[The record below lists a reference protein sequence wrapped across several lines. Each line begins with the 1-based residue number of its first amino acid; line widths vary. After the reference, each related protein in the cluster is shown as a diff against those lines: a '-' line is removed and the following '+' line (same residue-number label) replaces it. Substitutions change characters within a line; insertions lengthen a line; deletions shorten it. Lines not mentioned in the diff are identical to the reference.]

1 VRLREADRFVEAEE
15 VCRKVLGKRAKNA
28 EAKRLVEELGPQIAR
43 AKEAEKLV
51 RDAVAGNP
59 NDASCHVNLAD
70 VLMSLGRIEE
80 AVCSYCR
87 GLMLKADL
95 VHADLKLGRALAAL
109 GELEGQASAK
119 KNAMGYVRGELF
131 RGLGEL
137 VSEMGRRE
145 EVLYAYRAAVHGNE
159 DMAEGFN
166 TLGNLLVAK
175 GLNEESLGAY
185 AKALQVKPQ
194 EAMYH
199 YNRGIPLKALGRWEE
214 TEAAYN
220 KALEFRPDYA
230 EAMNNL
236 GILLLERGRAEES
249 VELLR
254 KATEINPEFAGAFHN
269 LGNSLRE
276 LGRAEEALVALRR
289 AMELQP
295 QYPGAYNT
303 AGIALL
309 MI

>member
-1 VRLREADRFVEAEE
+1 MFHR
-15 VCRKVLGKRAKNA
+15 
-28 EAKRLVEELGPQIAR
+28 
-43 AKEAEKLV
+43 
-51 RDAVAGNP
+51 
-59 NDASCHVNLAD
+59 
-70 VLMSLGRIEE
+70 LGR
-80 AVCSYCR
+80 
-87 GLMLKADL
+87 
-95 VHADLKLGRALAAL
+95 
-109 GELEGQASAK
+109 
-119 KNAMGYVRGELF
+119 
-131 RGLGEL
+131 L

-166 TLGNLLVAK
+166 TLGNMLVAK

-185 AKALQVKPQ
+185 AKALQIKPQ

-249 VELLR
+249 
-254 KATEINPEFAGAFHN
+254 
-269 LGNSLRE
+269 
-276 LGRAEEALVALRR
+276 AEVLRR
-289 AMELQP
+289 ERRRSIRSSR
-295 QYPGAYNT
+295 GRFIIW
-303 AGIALL
+303 GIHCASWGGRRRLWWRCGGRWSCSRNIRGHITRRGL
-309 MI
+309 RCS